1 MNKLLTEMPNLGS
14 EAYAPTMPEWFSNL
28 LRLISIMFAIGVVWL
43 GFSDWAKMPLFAQII
58 ICILPPVF
66 FFSAFSS
73 RGWAQYSV
81 MPFFLADR
89 LGMYFKHKNALITHL
104 GKDAQ
109 LENSQ
114 RKHWLF
120 IPWENISNIRVSKV
134 TTHDGSF
141 NGAVLDVKATKEELD
156 QFFGG
161 CRVDEKLLQDD
172 SVTVA
177 FYMNVPPT
185 PRKVVTVLQ
194 DMMSRYKKSFSSAR
208 YERAR

>member
-1 MNKLLTEMPNLGS
+1 
-14 EAYAPTMPEWFSNL
+14 
-28 LRLISIMFAIGVVWL
+28 
-43 GFSDWAKMPLFAQII
+43 
-58 ICILPPVF
+58 
-66 FFSAFSS
+66 
-73 RGWAQYSV
+73 

-89 LGMYFKHKNALITHL
+89 LGMSFKHKNVLITHL

-141 NGAVLDVKATKEELD
+141 NGAVLDVIATKEELD

-161 CRVDEKLLQDD
+161 RRVDEKLLQDD

-185 PRKVVTVLQ
+185 PRKVVAVLQ

-208 YERAR
+208 YNELGKMAHHPRFAVIALGMMWFVFCIIAFSNVGFNMSLHRLLDRAIFANSPHSPPPRLGEDSYKHIHQQWWYWYESW